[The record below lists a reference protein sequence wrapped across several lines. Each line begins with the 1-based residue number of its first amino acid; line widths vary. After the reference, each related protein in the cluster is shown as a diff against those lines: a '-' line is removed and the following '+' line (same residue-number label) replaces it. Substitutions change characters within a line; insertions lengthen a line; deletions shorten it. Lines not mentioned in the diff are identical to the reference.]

1 MDRVYDLLEIVVA
14 LGLIYV
20 GPGFDIED
28 EAHPGQ
34 SVGGDLNKIVNV
46 VLGKSIHINHFRMF
60 ELASAEEPKH
70 VDFEW
75 HRPQPSSRVHGPQ
88 ESTCLSRTWTP
99 SSR

>member
-1 MDRVYDLLEIVVA
+1 VVQLVDRVYDLLEIVVA

-34 SVGGDLNKIVNV
+34 SVGG
-46 VLGKSIHINHFRMF
+46 KSIHINHFRMF

-70 VDFEW
+70 VDFE
-75 HRPQPSSRVHGPQ
+75 
-88 ESTCLSRTWTP
+88 
-99 SSR
+99 